1 MARMMAVVVMM
12 LMLRLLGSTMMPIA
26 YDENL
31 MPALCQVTDLAAH
44 FILQGNFLNQSC
56 NIEASE
62 IYVYYSSI
70 INVHRRLEMYHLHSN
85 HEQILLKS
93 LMGSQYYHCHIMQNI
108 FCCAKAED
116 CKEKMIKPT
125 WTIGSNPLL
134 IIFITCN
141 DNLVFSTH

>member
-1 MARMMAVVVMM
+1 MMVMMLMVMAVVVMM

-44 FILQGNFLNQSC
+44 FILQGNFFNQSC

-85 HEQILLKS
+85 HEQILFANLCLFS
-93 LMGSQYYHCHIMQNI
+93 I
-108 FCCAKAED
+108 F
-116 CKEKMIKPT
+116 
-125 WTIGSNPLL
+125 
-134 IIFITCN
+134 
-141 DNLVFSTH
+141 

>member
-1 MARMMAVVVMM
+1 MIVMMLMVMAVVVMAMMVMM
-12 LMLRLLGSTMMPIA
+12 LMVRLSTMMPIA

-85 HEQILLKS
+85 HEQILLKN
-93 LMGSQYYHCHIMQNI
+93 LIGSQYYHCHFMQNI

-116 CKEKMIKPT
+116 WKEKMI
-125 WTIGSNPLL
+125 
-134 IIFITCN
+134 
-141 DNLVFSTH
+141 